1 MSNRKFKLARANK
14 RALNMKEE
22 PTRGRWRRLLTLLG
36 GAVFLLLLVII
47 TLWIRLQRSID
58 FAPGFQSKDM
68 AAAQY
73 ATRDVTG
80 NLGGMPVTM
89 PRHFAQYVEYDDD
102 DPAWGEKRRT
112 PRPARTQQSRLRSF
126 DFPVRHPDMAG
137 ESSPELIANKKS
149 HTIFNTPWIRVGI
162 STGADYPG
170 HGFLDR
176 RTHAEVEV
184 PQLVL
189 KYANYEKLPKEQYG
203 LTVYAASGFDPANN
217 KPYREHPDADDI
229 FINRNQAGQVTTHI
243 RCSNR
248 KTLSAPCAHSFSLEP
263 DIKAKVNVS
272 YRRGLLPEW
281 RSIQDKVSSLIRSFR
296 SFPVEPKTIS
306 GN

>member
-22 PTRGRWRRLLTLLG
+22 PTRGRWRHLLMILG
-36 GAVFLLLLVII
+36 GTVFLLLLVII
-47 TLWIRLQRSID
+47 TLWVRLQRSID

-68 AAAQY
+68 AAAEH

-80 NLGGMPVTM
+80 NLGGMPVII
-89 PRHFAQYVEYDDD
+89 PRRFAQYVEFDD
-102 DPAWGEKRRT
+102 DPGWGEKRRT

-272 YRRGLLPEW
+272 YRRGMLTEW

>member
-22 PTRGRWRRLLTLLG
+22 PTRGRWRRLLIILG
-36 GAVFLLLLVII
+36 GAVFLLLLVIV

-149 HTIFNTPWIRVGI
+149 HTIFNTPWIRVRI
-162 STGADYPG
+162 TTGTYYSGDG
-170 HGFLDR
+170 LLDR
-176 RTHAEVEV
+176 LTHANVEV
-184 PQLVL
+184 PSLIL
-189 KYANYEKLPKEQYG
+189 KYANYERLSEKQYG

-217 KPYREHPDADDI
+217 KPYREHPDAADI
-229 FINRNQAGQVTTHI
+229 FIYRNQAGQVTTHI

-248 KTLSAPCAHSFSLEP
+248 QTLSAPCTHSFSLEP
-263 DIKAKVNVS
+263 EIKAEIDVT

-296 SFPVEPKTIS
+296 SLPVEPKTTS